1 MYLCGEGSPC
11 RKSSLNRSGMD
22 ANRIWQAALGE
33 LQLEL
38 TRATFETWL
47 RNSRLVACEDGVF
60 VIGVANTYA
69 RDWLESRLRSV
80 VTRVLT
86 RLTGRTAS
94 VRFVVWEGQR
104 EEMEAPA
111 VLPLLNGKGTAASRQ
126 NERSN
131 EALNP
136 RYTFDSFIVGPGN
149 RLAHAACM
157 AVAERP
163 ARAFNPLFIHGGV
176 GLGKTH
182 LLHAIGHVCR
192 ASGLQT
198 LYVSAETF
206 TNDLIEAIRHQTTD
220 AFREVYRT
228 VDVLL
233 VDDVQF
239 IAGKESTQEE
249 FFHTFNAL
257 HGNGAQIVISSDRPP
272 RAMATL
278 EERLRSRFEWG
289 LIVDI
294 QPPDLETRIAI
305 LRWKAAG
312 LGIPVSDEICFLIAE
327 RFQNNIRELEGA
339 LNRVVAVATLTH
351 QPLTPEL
358 AAQALEDMVTLARPS
373 LSPESILQ
381 AVADFYNVDLDEL
394 RGSSRRQEI
403 VRPRQVACYLLRQEA
418 GASLPQIGQWLGGR
432 DHTTVLHACERIA
445 ALMEEDSALRREVQ
459 AIREQLYREPSARAK
474 NRTAPLLRR

>member
-1 MYLCGEGSPC
+1 
-11 RKSSLNRSGMD
+11 MD
-22 ANRIWQAALGE
+22 AHRIWQAALGE

-80 VTRVLT
+80 VARVLT

-104 EEMEAPA
+104 EEPETPPP
-111 VLPLLNGKGTAASRQ
+111 LPLLNGRTTEPSRR
-126 NERSN
+126 NERSSGT
-131 EALNP
+131 LNP
-136 RYTFDSFIVGPGN
+136 RYTFDSFIVGPSN

-163 ARAFNPLFIHGGV
+163 ARAFNLLFIHGGV

-206 TNDLIEAIRHQTTD
+206 TNDLIEAIRHQTTE
-220 AFREVYRT
+220 AFREVYRS

-272 RAMATL
+272 RAMAAL

-305 LRWKAAG
+305 LRWKAAE
-312 LGIPVSDEICFLIAE
+312 LDIRVPDEICFLIAE
-327 RFQNNIRELEGA
+327 RFQSNVRELEGA

-358 AAQALEDMVTLARPS
+358 AAQALEDMVAHTRP
-373 LSPESILQ
+373 PVTPQSIIQ
-381 AVADFYNVDLDEL
+381 SVADFYNLRVEEL
-394 RGSSRRQEI
+394 RGTSRRQSV
-403 VRPRQVACYLLRQEA
+403 VRPRQVACYLLRHEA

-432 DHTTVLHACERIA
+432 DHTTILHACKRIETLLEA
-445 ALMEEDSALRREVQ
+445 DGTLRREVQ
-459 AIREQLYREPSARAK
+459 AIRERLYREPTARGKAH
-474 NRTAPLLRR
+474 AVSLSRR

>member
-1 MYLCGEGSPC
+1 
-11 RKSSLNRSGMD
+11 MD
-22 ANRIWQAALGE
+22 VNRIWQAALGE

-60 VIGVANTYA
+60 VIGVANSYA
-69 RDWLESRLRSV
+69 RDWLESRLRAV

-94 VRFVVWEGQR
+94 VRFVVWEEQR
-104 EEMEAPA
+104 EEPEAAPM
-111 VLPLLNGKGTAASRQ
+111 LPLLAGKTAGSL
-126 NERSN
+126 ERERPN
-131 EALNP
+131 NALNP
-136 RYTFDSFIVGPGN
+136 RYTFESFIVGPGN

-157 AVAERP
+157 AVAEQP

-182 LLHAIGHVCR
+182 LLHAIGHICR
-192 ASGLQT
+192 ASGMQT

-257 HGNGAQIVISSDRPP
+257 HGNGAQIVISSDRPL

-305 LRWKAAG
+305 LRRKVAE
-312 LGIPVSDEICFLIAE
+312 LGIPVPDEICFLIAE
-327 RFQNNIRELEGA
+327 RFQSNIRELEGA
-339 LNRVVAVATLTH
+339 LNRVVAIATLTH
-351 QPLTPEL
+351 QPLTLEL
-358 AAQALEDMVTLARPS
+358 AAQALEDMVTRARPS
-373 LSPESILQ
+373 VTPESVLR
-381 AVADFYNVDLDEL
+381 AVADFYNVEIEEL
-394 RGSSRRQEI
+394 RGSSRRQSI
-403 VRPRQVACYLLRQEA
+403 VRPRQVACYLLRQET

-432 DHTTVLHACERIA
+432 DHTTVLHACERIV
-445 ALMEEDSALRREVQ
+445 ALLEEDSALRREVQ
-459 AIREQLYREPSARAK
+459 AIRERLYLEPTGRGKAY
-474 NRTAPLLRR
+474 TAPLSRR

>member
-1 MYLCGEGSPC
+1 
-11 RKSSLNRSGMD
+11 MD

-47 RNSRLVACEDGVF
+47 RNSRLVACEDGIF

-80 VTRVLT
+80 VARVLT

-104 EEMEAPA
+104 EEPETHST
-111 VLPLLNGKGTAASRQ
+111 LPLLNGKTTESSRR

-131 EALNP
+131 DTLNP

-206 TNDLIEAIRHQTTD
+206 TNDLIEAIRHQATD
-220 AFREVYRT
+220 AFRETYRT

-294 QPPDLETRIAI
+294 QPPELETRVAI
-305 LRWKAAG
+305 LRRKAAE
-312 LGIPVSDEICFLIAE
+312 LGIPVPDEICFLIAE

-339 LNRVVAVATLTH
+339 LNRVVAVATLTQ

-358 AAQALEDMVTLARPS
+358 AAQALKDMVARARPQVT
-373 LSPESILQ
+373 PESILQ
-381 AVADFYNVDLDEL
+381 AVADFYNLSVEEL
-394 RGSSRRQEI
+394 TGTSRRQS
-403 VRPRQVACYLLRQEA
+403 VARPRQVACYLLRQEA

-445 ALMEEDSALRREVQ
+445 ALLEEDGALRREIQ
-459 AIREQLYREPSARAK
+459 AIREQLYREPVAPGKTRIG
-474 NRTAPLLRR
+474 NRTRVNANGRG

>member
-1 MYLCGEGSPC
+1 
-11 RKSSLNRSGMD
+11 
-22 ANRIWQAALGE
+22 
-33 LQLEL
+33 
-38 TRATFETWL
+38 
-47 RNSRLVACEDGVF
+47 
-60 VIGVANTYA
+60 
-69 RDWLESRLRSV
+69 
-80 VTRVLT
+80 
-86 RLTGRTAS
+86 
-94 VRFVVWEGQR
+94 
-104 EEMEAPA
+104 
-111 VLPLLNGKGTAASRQ
+111 
-126 NERSN
+126 
-131 EALNP
+131 

-163 ARAFNPLFIHGGV
+163 ARAFNPLFIYGGV

-182 LLHAIGHVCR
+182 LLHAVGHLCI

-206 TNDLIEAIRHQTTD
+206 TNDLIEAIRTQNTES
-220 AFREVYRT
+220 FREMYRT

-257 HGNGAQIVISSDRPP
+257 YGNGAQIVVSSDRPP

-289 LIVDI
+289 LMVDI
-294 QPPDLETRIAI
+294 QPPELETRVAI
-305 LRWKAAG
+305 LRRKATEMG
-312 LGIPVSDEICFLIAE
+312 VDLPDEICFLIAR

-339 LNRVVAVATLTH
+339 LNRVVAVATLT
-351 QPLTPEL
+351 QQSLTPEL
-358 AAQALEDMVTLARPS
+358 ALQALEDMAAHARPQVK
-373 LSPESILQ
+373 PEDILQ
-381 AVADFYNVDLDEL
+381 AVAAFYGVTLDEL
-394 RGSSRRQEI
+394 AGPGRSQTV

-432 DHTTVLHACERIA
+432 D
-445 ALMEEDSALRREVQ
+445 
-459 AIREQLYREPSARAK
+459 
-474 NRTAPLLRR
+474 

>member
-1 MYLCGEGSPC
+1 
-11 RKSSLNRSGMD
+11 MD
-22 ANRIWQAALGE
+22 ANRIWQTALGE

-60 VIGVANTYA
+60 VVGVANAYA
-69 RDWLESRLRSV
+69 RDWLESRLRAV
-80 VTRVLT
+80 VARVLT

-104 EEMEAPA
+104 EEPETALA
-111 VLPLLNGKGTAASRQ
+111 HPLLNGKTAEPPRR
-126 NERSN
+126 NERSSGT
-131 EALNP
+131 LNP

-157 AVAERP
+157 AAAERP

-192 ASGLQT
+192 ASSLQT

-206 TNDLIEAIRHQTTD
+206 TNDLIDAIRHQTTD
-220 AFREVYRT
+220 AFRELYRT
-228 VDVLL
+228 VDVILI
-233 VDDVQF
+233 DDVQF

-257 HGNGAQIVISSDRPP
+257 YGSGAQIVISSDRPP

-312 LGIPVSDEICFLIAE
+312 LGIPVPDEVCFLIAE
-327 RFQNNIRELEGA
+327 RFQSNVRELEGA

-358 AAQALEDMVTLARPS
+358 AAQALEDMAPRARPPVT
-373 LSPESILQ
+373 PESVLQ
-381 AVADFYNVDLDEL
+381 AVADFYNVSLEDL
-394 RGSSRRQEI
+394 RGSSRCQGI
-403 VRPRQVACYLLRQEA
+403 VRPRQIACYLLRQEA

-432 DHTTVLHACERIA
+432 DHTTILHACERIA
-445 ALMEEDSALRREVQ
+445 ALLEADGTLRREVQ
-459 AIREQLYREPSARAK
+459 AIRERLYLEPTVRGKAYA
-474 NRTAPLLRR
+474 APPSRR

>member
-1 MYLCGEGSPC
+1 
-11 RKSSLNRSGMD
+11 MD
-22 ANRIWQAALGE
+22 AHRIWQAALGE

-80 VTRVLT
+80 VARVLT

-94 VRFVVWEGQR
+94 VRFVVWEDQR
-104 EEMEAPA
+104 EEPETPLAF
-111 VLPLLNGKGTAASRQ
+111 PLLNGRTPESSRR
-126 NERSN
+126 NERSSDT
-131 EALNP
+131 LNP
-136 RYTFDSFIVGPGN
+136 LYTFDSFIVGPGN

-163 ARAFNPLFIHGGV
+163 ARTFNPLFIHGGV

-182 LLHAIGHVCR
+182 LLHAIGHICR

-206 TNDLIEAIRHQTTD
+206 TNDLIEAIRHQTTE

-233 VDDVQF
+233 VDDIQF

-305 LRWKAAG
+305 LQWKAAG
-312 LGIPVSDEICFLIAE
+312 LGIPVPDEICFLIAE
-327 RFQNNIRELEGA
+327 RFQSNIRELEGA

-358 AAQALEDMVTLARPS
+358 AAQALEDMVAHARPPVT
-373 LSPESILQ
+373 PESIIQ
-381 AVADFYNVDLDEL
+381 AVTDFYHLDVEEL
-394 RGSSRRQEI
+394 RGTSRRQEV
-403 VRPRQVACYLLRQEA
+403 VRPRQVACYLLRHEA
-418 GASLPQIGQWLGGR
+418 GASLPQIGQLLGGR
-432 DHTTVLHACERIA
+432 DHTTILHACERITG
-445 ALMEEDSALRREVQ
+445 LLEEDGTLRREVQ
-459 AIREQLYREPSARAK
+459 AIREQLYREPTARGKARAVS
-474 NRTAPLLRR
+474 LSRR

>member
-1 MYLCGEGSPC
+1 
-11 RKSSLNRSGMD
+11 MD
-22 ANRIWQAALGE
+22 AKRIWQAALGE

-47 RNSRLVACEDGVF
+47 RDTRLVACEDGVF

-80 VTRVLT
+80 VARVLT

-94 VRFVVWEGQR
+94 VRFVVWEG
-104 EEMEAPA
+104 EKTEPEPSSP
-111 VLPLLNGKGTAASRQ
+111 LPLLAGRLAESPRTTDRTNG
-126 NERSN
+126 
-131 EALNP
+131 ALNP

-157 AVAERP
+157 AVAEQP
-163 ARAFNPLFIHGGV
+163 ARAFNPLFVYGGV

-182 LLHAIGHVCR
+182 LLHAIGYVCK
-192 ASGLQT
+192 ANGLQT

-206 TNDLIEAIRHQTTD
+206 TNDLIEAIRHQSTE
-220 AFREVYRT
+220 AFRETYRT

-233 VDDVQF
+233 VDDIQF

-257 HGNGAQIVISSDRPP
+257 HGNGSQIVISSDRSP

-294 QPPDLETRIAI
+294 QPPELETRIAI
-305 LRWKAAG
+305 LRRKIAEMGASV
-312 LGIPVSDEICFLIAE
+312 PDEICFLIAE
-327 RFQNNIRELEGA
+327 RFRNNIRELEGA
-339 LNRVVAVATLTH
+339 LNRVVAVATLTY
-351 QPLTPEL
+351 QPLTREL
-358 AAQALEDMVTLARPS
+358 ALRVLVDISAHTRPPVT
-373 LSPESILQ
+373 PEAILQ
-381 AVADFYNVDLDEL
+381 AVADFYGLSVDALT
-394 RGSSRRQEI
+394 GTSRLQEI

-418 GASLPQIGQWLGGR
+418 GVSLTQIGQWLGGR

-445 ALMEEDSALRREVQ
+445 ASLEEDEVLRREIQSIQGLYGQKNFRPYNGPAVHER
-459 AIREQLYREPSARAK
+459 IRLPVAR
-474 NRTAPLLRR
+474 R

>member
-1 MYLCGEGSPC
+1 
-11 RKSSLNRSGMD
+11 MD

-80 VTRVLT
+80 VARVLT

-94 VRFVVWEGQR
+94 VRFVVWEGR
-104 EEMEAPA
+104 WEEPETPPA
-111 VLPLLNGKGTAASRQ
+111 LPLLSGKMAEPSRR
-126 NERSN
+126 NERSSN
-131 EALNP
+131 TLNP

-149 RLAHAACM
+149 RLAHAACI
-157 AVAERP
+157 AAAERP
-163 ARAFNPLFIHGGV
+163 ARAFNPLFIYGGV

-206 TNDLIEAIRHQTTD
+206 TNELIEAIRHQTTD

-233 VDDVQF
+233 VDDIQF

-257 HGNGAQIVISSDRPP
+257 HSNGAQIVISSDRPP

-312 LGIPVSDEICFLIAE
+312 LDIPVPDEICFLIAE

-358 AAQALEDMVTLARPS
+358 AAQALEDMAAQARPRVT
-373 LSPESILQ
+373 PESVIQ
-381 AVADFYNVDLDEL
+381 AVANFYNLGVEEL
-394 RGSSRRQEI
+394 TSTSRRQGV
-403 VRPRQVACYLLRQEA
+403 VRPRQVACYLLRHEA
-418 GASLPQIGQWLGGR
+418 GVSLPQIGQWLGGR
-432 DHTTVLHACERIA
+432 DHTTILHACERIA
-445 ALMEEDSALRREVQ
+445 TLLEEDSNLRREVQ
-459 AIREQLYREPSARAK
+459 AIREQLYREPPAQGKVSAPPLSRRSRRA
-474 NRTAPLLRR
+474 

>member
-1 MYLCGEGSPC
+1 
-11 RKSSLNRSGMD
+11 MD

-80 VTRVLT
+80 VARVLT

-94 VRFVVWEGQR
+94 VRFVVWEGPQ
-104 EEMEAPA
+104 EGKGETCLAPA
-111 VLPLLNGKGTAASRQ
+111 LPLLAGNAVESSR
-126 NERSN
+126 RSTG
-131 EALNP
+131 EAYLARTDTLNP
-136 RYTFDSFIVGPGN
+136 RYTFDSFVVGPGN

-163 ARAFNPLFIHGGV
+163 SRAFNPLFVYGGV

-206 TNDLIEAIRHQTTD
+206 TNDLIEAIRHQATD
-220 AFREVYRT
+220 AFRETYRT

-294 QPPDLETRIAI
+294 QPPELETRVAI
-305 LRWKAAG
+305 LRRKAAE
-312 LGIPVSDEICFLIAE
+312 LGIPVPDEICFLIAE
-327 RFQNNIRELEGA
+327 RFQSNIRELEGA
-339 LNRVVAVATLTH
+339 LNRVVAVATLTQ
-351 QPLTPEL
+351 QPLTPQL
-358 AAQALEDMVTLARPS
+358 AAQALEDMVARARPQVT
-373 LSPESILQ
+373 PESILQ
-381 AVADFYNVDLDEL
+381 AVADFYNLSMEEL
-394 RGSSRRQEI
+394 TGTSRRQS
-403 VRPRQVACYLLRQEA
+403 VARPRQVACYLLRQEA

-445 ALMEEDSALRREVQ
+445 ALLEEDGALRREIQ
-459 AIREQLYREPSARAK
+459 AIREQLYREPAVQGKTRIG
-474 NRTAPLLRR
+474 NRTRGNANGR

>member
-1 MYLCGEGSPC
+1 
-11 RKSSLNRSGMD
+11 MD

-60 VIGVANTYA
+60 IIGVANTYA
-69 RDWLESRLRSV
+69 RDWLESRLRPMV
-80 VTRVLT
+80 ARALT

-94 VRFVVWEGQR
+94 VRFVVWEEQR
-104 EEMEAPA
+104 EELENPPS
-111 VLPLLNGKGTAASRQ
+111 LPLWVGKTAESSRR
-126 NERSN
+126 NERSTDP
-131 EALNP
+131 LNP

-157 AVAERP
+157 AVAEQP
-163 ARAFNPLFIHGGV
+163 ARSFNPLFIYGGV

-182 LLHAIGHVCR
+182 LLHAIGHICR
-192 ASGLQT
+192 AGDRQT

-220 AFREVYRT
+220 AFREIYRT

-257 HGNGAQIVISSDRPP
+257 HDNGAQIVISSDRPP

-289 LIVDI
+289 LLVDI
-294 QPPDLETRIAI
+294 QPPELETRIAI
-305 LRWKAAG
+305 LRRKAAE
-312 LGIPVSDEICFLIAE
+312 LGVPVLDEICFLIAE

-358 AAQALEDMVTLARPS
+358 ALQALEDMVAHARPQVT
-373 LSPESILQ
+373 PESVLQ
-381 AVADFYNVDLDEL
+381 VVADFYNLSVEEL
-394 RGSSRRQEI
+394 KSASRRQSV
-403 VRPRQVACYLLRQEA
+403 VRPRQIACYLLRQEA

-432 DHTTVLHACERIA
+432 DHTTILHACERIA
-445 ALMEEDSALRREVQ
+445 ALLEEDRALRQEIQ
-459 AIREQLYREPSARAK
+459 TIRERLYREPLAQGRA
-474 NRTAPLLRR
+474 RTASRSRR

>member
-1 MYLCGEGSPC
+1 MT
-11 RKSSLNRSGMD
+11 MD
-22 ANRIWQAALGE
+22 AKRIWQAALGE

-47 RNSRLVACEDGVF
+47 RDTHLVAYEDGVF
-60 VIGVANTYA
+60 VVGVANTYA

-80 VTRVLT
+80 VARVLT
-86 RLTGRTAS
+86 RLAGRTAS
-94 VRFVVWEGQR
+94 VRFVVWES
-104 EEMEAPA
+104 EKSEPEAPP
-111 VLPLLNGKGTAASRQ
+111 LPLLSGKLAESSRIAERTNGSF
-126 NERSN
+126 
-131 EALNP
+131 NP

-157 AVAERP
+157 AVAEHP
-163 ARAFNPLFIHGGV
+163 TRAFNPLFIYGGV

-182 LLHAIGHVCR
+182 LLHAIGHVCK
-192 ASGLQT
+192 ANGLHT

-206 TNDLIEAIRHQTTD
+206 TNDLIEAIRHQATG
-220 AFREVYRT
+220 AFRETYRT
-228 VDVLL
+228 VDILL

-305 LRWKAAG
+305 LRRKIAET
-312 LGIPVSDEICFLIAE
+312 GIQVPDEICFLIAE
-327 RFQNNIRELEGA
+327 RFQSNVRELEGA
-339 LNRVVAVATLTH
+339 LNRVVALATLTP
-351 QPLTPEL
+351 QPLTVDL
-358 AAQALEDMVTLARPS
+358 ALRVLEDMVASVRPQVT
-373 LSPESILQ
+373 PEIILQ
-381 AVADFYNVDLDEL
+381 TVADFYGLSVDALT
-394 RGSSRRQEI
+394 GTSRRQEV

-418 GASLPQIGQWLGGR
+418 DASLTQIGQWLGGR
-432 DHTTVLHACERIA
+432 DHTTVLHACERITA
-445 ALMEEDSALRREVQ
+445 ALEEDNALRREIQ
-459 AIREQLYREPSARAK
+459 AIRERLQREPPVKERTRLPAAARG
-474 NRTAPLLRR
+474 